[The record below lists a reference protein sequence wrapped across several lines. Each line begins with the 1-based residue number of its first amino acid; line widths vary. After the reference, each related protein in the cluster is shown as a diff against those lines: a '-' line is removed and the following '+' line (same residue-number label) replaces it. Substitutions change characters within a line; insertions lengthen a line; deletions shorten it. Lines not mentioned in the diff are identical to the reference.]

1 MGTGLRQESHAV
13 SVLIYLLSVHYGKES
28 SSIVS
33 LFLCMNW
40 KEIELWGH
48 FVKKP
53 GKWEMF
59 TREEK
64 MYQRFFFSSFFLSF
78 VNGLAAD

>member
-13 SVLIYLLSVHYGKES
+13 SVLIYLLSVNYEKES

-40 KEIELWGH
+40 KEVALGRH

-53 GKWEMF
+53 RKWEMLL
-59 TREEK
+59 ENEK
-64 MYQRFFFSSFFLSF
+64 RTNVSFCPQFC
-78 VNGLAAD
+78 